1 MKLTQL
7 LRLGAGLIDSVPL
20 ALQSC
25 CKDRPRERRTEGA
38 ANSKQTP
45 AIRWQNGVVVVSVNA
60 AGRLS
65 GFNPRSTAGSCVTL
79 GELLKFLCLSY

>member
-1 MKLTQL
+1 M
-7 LRLGAGLIDSVPL
+7 GLIASVPL

-25 CKDRPRERRTEGA
+25 CKDQPRECRTEGA

-60 AGRLS
+60 VG
-65 GFNPRSTAGSCVTL
+65 
-79 GELLKFLCLSY
+79 